1 MDYFVLKCVGGGGVN
16 PRVGCDNNNRLEYKS
31 RFLWIL
37 QKGIVIDTNSSK
49 KLYDKQDIFTT
60 SSQLIRVNMV
70 QPIFHFGIFV
80 VFYVSS
86 DTNRRL
92 KTLQS
97 TFRALKRKEKVKL
110 CVKNFFMV

>member
-1 MDYFVLKCVGGGGVN
+1 M
-16 PRVGCDNNNRLEYKS
+16 
-31 RFLWIL
+31 

-70 QPIFHFGIFV
+70 KPIFHFGTFV

-86 DTNRRL
+86 DTHRRL

-97 TFRALKRKEKVKL
+97 NFRALKIKKTGNRYNESHCKQQVQEIFEGLKYLTTSEVS
-110 CVKNFFMV
+110 NHRSQISM